1 MYREAASNP
10 QFVNQIEDF
19 FSIIA
24 KKNSTMRK
32 SILALFSILL
42 LVCCTEKKST
52 KNFLLTG
59 NIKGLKSGTLYIQ
72 RIQDTILVA
81 IDTIK
86 IDGDSH
92 FTSEFDLQSPEML
105 YLFLDRGVTN
115 SLDNNI
121 PFFAEK
127 GKMNLETSLDFFTA
141 DVKISGSKNQELYDE
156 YQKVVSRF
164 VDQDLDLIEKKF
176 KAIKAKKMA
185 EVNKI
190 EEQQKGVLKRKYLY
204 TTNFA
209 VNHADYEVAPYV
221 ALAEIYDIN
230 LKYMDTIQKSMTP
243 KVSKSMY
250 GKKLNDFIAARIKE
264 EK

>member
-1 MYREAASNP
+1 
-10 QFVNQIEDF
+10 
-19 FSIIA
+19 
-24 KKNSTMRK
+24 MRK

-42 LVCCTEKKST
+42 LVGCSEKKSS
-52 KNFLLTG
+52 KNFVLTG
-59 NIKGLKSGTLYIQ
+59 NIKGLKNGILYIQ
-72 RIQDTILVA
+72 RVKDTTLVA

-86 IDGDSH
+86 ISGDSH

-127 GKMNLETSLDFFTA
+127 GKMTIETSLDFFTA
-141 DVKISGSKNQELYDE
+141 DVKITGSKNQELYDE
-156 YQKVVSRF
+156 YKKVVSRY
-164 VDQDLDLIEKKF
+164 VDQDLTLFEKRYNAQ
-176 KAIKAKKMA
+176 KANNIA

-190 EEQQKGVLKRKYLY
+190 EEEQKGVLKRKYLY

-209 VNHADYEVAPYV
+209 VNHGDYEVAPYV

-230 LKYMDTIQKSMTP
+230 LKFMDTIQKSMTP
-243 KVSKSMY
+243 KVAKSMY
-250 GKKLNDFIAARIKE
+250 GKKLNDFIAARKKE

>member
-1 MYREAASNP
+1 
-10 QFVNQIEDF
+10 
-19 FSIIA
+19 
-24 KKNSTMRK
+24 MRK

-42 LVCCTEKKST
+42 LVGCSEKKSS
-52 KNFLLTG
+52 KNFVLTG
-59 NIKGLKSGTLYIQ
+59 NIKGLKNGTLYIQ
-72 RIQDTILVA
+72 RVKDTTLVA

-86 IDGDSH
+86 ISGDSH

-127 GKMNLETSLDFFTA
+127 GIMNIETSLDFFTA
-141 DVKISGSKNQELYDE
+141 DVKITGSKNQELYDE
-156 YQKVVSRF
+156 YRKVVSRY
-164 VDQDLDLIEKKF
+164 VDQDLTLIEKKYN
-176 KAIKAKKMA
+176 AIKANKMD

-190 EEQQKGVLKRKYLY
+190 EEEQKGVLKRKYLY

-230 LKYMDTIQKSMTP
+230 LKFMDTIQKSMTP

-250 GKKLNDFIAARIKE
+250 GKRLNDFIAARKKE
-264 EK
+264 ENK

>member
-1 MYREAASNP
+1 
-10 QFVNQIEDF
+10 
-19 FSIIA
+19 
-24 KKNSTMRK
+24 MRK

-42 LVCCTEKKST
+42 LVGCSEKKSS
-52 KNFLLTG
+52 KNFVLTG
-59 NIKGLKSGTLYIQ
+59 NIKGLKNGTLYIQ
-72 RIQDTILVA
+72 RVKDTTLVA

-86 IDGDSH
+86 ISGDSH

-127 GKMNLETSLDFFTA
+127 GKMNIETSLDFFTA
-141 DVKISGSKNQELYDE
+141 DVKITGSKNQELYDE

-164 VDQDLDLIEKKF
+164 VDQDLTLIEKKYN
-176 KAIKAKKMA
+176 AIIAKKIE

-221 ALAEIYDIN
+221 TLAEIYDIN
-230 LKYMDTIQKSMTP
+230 LKFMDTIQKSMTP
-243 KVSKSMY
+243 KVSKSLY
-250 GKKLNDFIAARIKE
+250 GKKLIDFIATRKKE